1 MSQISVNLYDLS
13 DAELSALM
21 AELNQPP
28 FRAKQVAEWL
38 YKHKVTTFEAMTNL
52 PKALRQALAA
62 RARIG
67 GFEQAAEQ
75 HSIESATTKR
85 LYRLPDGQLIESV
98 LMEYE
103 DGRRTACIS
112 TQAGCAMGCV
122 FCATGQMGFARH
134 LSAGEIVEQAVHFAR
149 LLEGEGDRL
158 SNVVLMGMGE
168 PLHNY
173 ENTLRAIRRLNDPNG
188 LNIGQRHITLST
200 VGLVPEIRRFADEG
214 LQVGLA
220 ISLHAATD
228 AERSALLP
236 INRRYPI
243 EEVLEAARYYV
254 ARTGRRVT
262 FEWALIRG
270 ENDTLEQAERLGALL
285 RGLLCHVNLIPL
297 NPTGG
302 YGGAPSDPSRV
313 QAFQATL
320 ARCGISSTVRVRRGI
335 DIQAGCGQLK
345 TEVLRH
351 KRARPA
357 AS

>member
-1 MSQISVNLYDLS
+1 MALQDQTSLLSLPLEALPGEGYRRRQLAGWLYEKGARQWDEMTDLPRALRSEWAERFRIS
-13 DAELSALM
+13 E
-21 AELNQPP
+21 
-28 FRAKQVAEWL
+28 VAEVMPYPSQDGSVKYL
-38 YKHKVTTFEAMTNL
+38 YTL
-52 PKALRQALAA
+52 L
-62 RARIG
+62 
-67 GFEQAAEQ
+67 
-75 HSIESATTKR
+75 
-85 LYRLPDGQLIESV
+85 DGQKTEAVYMPYPNRKTI
-98 LMEYE
+98 
-103 DGRRTACIS
+103 CIS
-112 TQAGCAMGCV
+112 SMVGCPAGCT
-122 FCATGQMGFARH
+122 FCATGRMGFGRNLTA
-134 LSAGEIVEQAVHFAR
+134 AEILDQI
-149 LLEGEGDRL
+149 LLAAHHQGHAPREIR
-158 SNVVLMGMGE
+158 NVVLMGMGE

-200 VGLVPEIRRFADEG
+200 VGLVPEIKRFAEEG

-243 EEVLEAARYYV
+243 REVLEAAHYYV
-254 ARTGRRVT
+254 AKTGRRVT

-270 ENDTLEQAERLGALL
+270 ENDTVEQAERLGALL

-302 YGGAPSDPSRV
+302 YGGAPSDPARV
-313 QAFQATL
+313 EAFQAVL
-320 ARCGISSTVRVRRGI
+320 ARHGISSTVRVRRGI

-345 TEVLRH
+345 TEVLR
-351 KRARPA
+351 RQRTRRT